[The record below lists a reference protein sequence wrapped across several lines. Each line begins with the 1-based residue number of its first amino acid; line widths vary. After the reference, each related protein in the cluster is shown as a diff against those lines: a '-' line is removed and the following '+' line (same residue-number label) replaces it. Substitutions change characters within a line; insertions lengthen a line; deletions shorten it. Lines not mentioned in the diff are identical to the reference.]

1 LIIDCG
7 QTHVLDD
14 EVRRTVIAR
23 RPELAHEVE
32 NMPFGE
38 ITDMEG
44 SVLEDIKVLKS
55 TPLLPAD
62 MEVLGYVLD
71 LETGLLREVKP

>member
-1 LIIDCG
+1 LATDCG
-7 QTHVLDD
+7 QTLVSDD

-23 RPELAHEVE
+23 RPELAQEVE

-38 ITDMEG
+38 ITDLDG
-44 SVLEDIKVLKS
+44 SVIEDIRVLKS